1 MGKGDAR
8 PRVAIWGHYH
18 GHNLGDDIVVAA
30 IAQNLRLRVDDV
42 ELVGISLD
50 PADTRSR
57 HGIPAIPLRW
67 TAERPVSRDAIAST
81 ADSVKARH
89 ARLVAFGPTRR
100 GGHAARRAFEI
111 ARLVAHEPGFLVRS
125 SRRLA
130 GVDLVVVAGSGPIS
144 DDWKGP
150 WSHPYTIL
158 KWSLLAR
165 GRGVP
170 FAFLAV
176 GAGPIDHRLSR
187 FFLAQSLRLAAL
199 ISVRD
204 EHSADLIR
212 SMGVDD
218 PVPVMPDL
226 ALSME
231 VPPVPTREGSGPLVV
246 GLGPIPY
253 LDARYWPT
261 WDDEGYR
268 LHVDKMATFAEHE
281 LARGHR
287 LVLLYSQTL
296 ADPPV
301 CDDVMA
307 VLAERGCPTDGVVE
321 RPEIL
326 SIDDLFA
333 ALGRCDYVVAGRF
346 HCILLPFLTGRP
358 AVGIAY
364 HPKTFAL
371 MDYLGQSRY
380 CVDVDAFDARGLAG
394 ATEALESE
402 REAAV
407 ARAAERIP
415 HLRAQLHEHFDALV
429 ELLLGPDRESPHSAA
444 PPGDHRLTSTR
455 NACAHDRW

>member
-1 MGKGDAR
+1 MAKGEAR
-8 PRVAIWGHYH
+8 PTVAIWGHYH

-30 IAQNLRLRVDDV
+30 IAQNLRDRVDDI

-67 TAERPVSRDAIAST
+67 TAERPASTDVIAST
-81 ADSVKARH
+81 ADTLKARH
-89 ARLVAFGPTRR
+89 ARLVSFGPTRR
-100 GGHAARRAFEI
+100 AGHAARRAFEV
-111 ARLVAHEPGFLVRS
+111 ARLMAHEPGFLVRS
-125 SRRLA
+125 WRRLE

-204 EHSADLIR
+204 EHSAALVR
-212 SMGVDD
+212 SMGVKG
-218 PVPVMPDL
+218 PVHAVPDL
-226 ALSME
+226 ALSIE
-231 VPPVPTREGSGPLVV
+231 VPPMPRRTGDGPLVV

-268 LHVDKMATFAEHE
+268 LHVDKMATFAEDE
-281 LARGHR
+281 LRRGHR

-307 VLAERGCPTDGVVE
+307 VLEERGCPTDGVVE

-326 SIDDLFA
+326 TIDDLFA
-333 ALGRCDYVVAGRF
+333 AIGRCDYVVAGRF

-364 HPKTFAL
+364 HPKTLAL
-371 MDYLGQSRY
+371 MDYLGQGRY
-380 CVDVDAFDARGLAG
+380 CLDVDGFDAPELAG
-394 ATEALESE
+394 ASAALETE
-402 REAAV
+402 RELAI

-415 HLRAQLHEHFDALV
+415 HLRAQLQEHFDALV
-429 ELLLGPDRESPHSAA
+429 ELLFGF
-444 PPGDHRLTSTR
+444 G
-455 NACAHDRW
+455 